1 MFVVG
6 CFIHPEGLLPIINLR
21 VLAFIAVL
29 YFCSYFTRATRLNF
43 FRYLAVFLG
52 FILCGAESSLLGA
65 KLNINYITTLG
76 WLLYSGAVTLRGI
89 LKSKKFLINSGIWI
103 FIFTI
108 LRVFIF
114 DLAKV
119 ASVYK
124 IFAFLLLGIVLMVVS
139 YIYVR
144 LKSDKN

>member
-1 MFVVG
+1 M
-6 CFIHPEGLLPIINLR
+6 
-21 VLAFIAVL
+21 
-29 YFCSYFTRATRLNF
+29 T
-43 FRYLAVFLG
+43 
-52 FILCGAESSLLGA
+52 
-65 KLNINYITTLG
+65 INYITTLG